1 MPLAITVAY
10 QSITAHPPSRIH
22 RHSYSNMHAATEPHS
37 RSPSPTPAPPI
48 ADAPGPRAQGLI
60 NVFNQASKATLD
72 KCSSKNFASCFPTAA
87 QYSPEVLDNL
97 RGQIVDQLDRT
108 WKTNFDDIMERRNV
122 IKLLN
127 SLDQCIEDAKLRKKR
142 AELSANGGPVE
153 APVPWVLSH
162 IYVSWSA
169 NRLLSPH
176 TLSPSEIHLAHLMPF
191 LEQQATEMNTKLV
204 ETQQSNTELLSTV
217 TGQRAEIEALVRGL
231 ENVIHDL
238 DVGAQMMA
246 QDEVQGLG
254 KEIKDLEMEMK
265 T

>member
-1 MPLAITVAY
+1 MAGSGGSTLARADPSVLSGKHSRPCDVHTTFNTSRYSATT
-10 QSITAHPPSRIH
+10 SFPPSRIAKH
-22 RHSYSNMHAATEPHS
+22 LYPIMPAATEPNS

-122 IKLLN
+122 VKLLN

-153 APVPWVLSH
+153 VPVP
-162 IYVSWSA
+162 
-169 NRLLSPH
+169 
-176 TLSPSEIHLAHLMPF
+176 
-191 LEQQATEMNTKLV
+191 
-204 ETQQSNTELLSTV
+204 
-217 TGQRAEIEALVRGL
+217 
-231 ENVIHDL
+231 
-238 DVGAQMMA
+238 
-246 QDEVQGLG
+246 
-254 KEIKDLEMEMK
+254 
-265 T
+265 

>member
-1 MPLAITVAY
+1 VDGNAGFSERALARARFSASASKHGNMRCACHHFDE
-10 QSITAHPPSRIH
+10 QNSQL
-22 RHSYSNMHAATEPHS
+22 HSYPNMPGATAPTS

-122 IKLLN
+122 VKLLN

-153 APVPWVLSH
+153 TPVP
-162 IYVSWSA
+162 
-169 NRLLSPH
+169 
-176 TLSPSEIHLAHLMPF
+176 
-191 LEQQATEMNTKLV
+191 
-204 ETQQSNTELLSTV
+204 
-217 TGQRAEIEALVRGL
+217 
-231 ENVIHDL
+231 
-238 DVGAQMMA
+238 
-246 QDEVQGLG
+246 
-254 KEIKDLEMEMK
+254 
-265 T
+265 

>member
-1 MPLAITVAY
+1 VPVA
-10 QSITAHPPSRIH
+10 SNTTKSRATLGFLPSYIAQ
-22 RHSYSNMHAATEPHS
+22 HSYHIMPSATEPNS

-72 KCSSKNFASCFPTAA
+72 KCSARNFASCFPTAA

-122 IKLLN
+122 VKLLN

-153 APVPWVLSH
+153 TPVP
-162 IYVSWSA
+162 
-169 NRLLSPH
+169 
-176 TLSPSEIHLAHLMPF
+176 
-191 LEQQATEMNTKLV
+191 
-204 ETQQSNTELLSTV
+204 
-217 TGQRAEIEALVRGL
+217 
-231 ENVIHDL
+231 
-238 DVGAQMMA
+238 
-246 QDEVQGLG
+246 
-254 KEIKDLEMEMK
+254 
-265 T
+265 